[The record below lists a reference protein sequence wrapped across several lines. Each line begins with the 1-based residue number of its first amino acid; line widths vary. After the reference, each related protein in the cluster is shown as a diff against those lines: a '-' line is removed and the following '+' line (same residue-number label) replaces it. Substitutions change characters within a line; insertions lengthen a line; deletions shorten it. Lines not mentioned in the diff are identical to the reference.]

1 MKQGF
6 HSSVHSALSGLSSAV
21 RTVESMLGSP
31 GPPGA
36 ASHDFSQAVATLER
50 PLLRTVADVVN
61 EIQVQLPEE
70 LQQKALQLQMLGS
83 IFQCCDA
90 LVSDVHQKLVGALE
104 HEFYDFPYFSLFFHS
119 VGNVIIPTDFH
130 NFHIFQRGRYTMVYH
145 QPGKL
150 RMDKLGVC

>member
-21 RTVESMLGSP
+21 RTVESTMQGSLGA
-31 GPPGA
+31 A

-61 EIQVQLPEE
+61 EIQVQLP

-90 LVSDVHQKLVGALE
+90 LVADVQQKTQNGPTRSVLNLASSWTSNVPVSARCFNHVEPLLLVGVSNISA
-104 HEFYDFPYFSLFFHS
+104 FFIVVVS
-119 VGNVIIPTDFH
+119 PLPFTKNVK
-130 NFHIFQRGRYTMVYH
+130 NA
-145 QPGKL
+145 
-150 RMDKLGVC
+150 

>member
-31 GPPGA
+31 ASPGA

-104 HEFYDFPYFSLFFHS
+104 HDFYFSIYCI
-119 VGNVIIPTDFH
+119 GNNHP
-130 NFHIFQRGRYTMVYH
+130 N
-145 QPGKL
+145 
-150 RMDKLGVC
+150 

>member
-21 RTVESMLGSP
+21 RTVESHLGTP
-31 GPPGA
+31 A
-36 ASHDFSQAVATLER
+36 ASHDFSQAVTALER
-50 PLLRTVADVVN
+50 PLWRTVAEVVN

-90 LVSDVHQKLVGALE
+90 LVSDVHQKTQNGPTRSVLNLASSWTSNVPVSARSFNHVEPLLLGGVSKIFA
-104 HEFYDFPYFSLFFHS
+104 FFSLSFHLREECL
-119 VGNVIIPTDFH
+119 
-130 NFHIFQRGRYTMVYH
+130 FQ
-145 QPGKL
+145 PW
-150 RMDKLGVC
+150 